1 LCGFRNGL
9 ASALDAALRPVSP
22 TGVPAQE
29 HVMRMSKKGL
39 ARIALVTF
47 VFAAG
52 WVGGSASSRTA
63 TAEMPGMADAMK
75 AAEGQGGALG
85 SAAKLGTTI
94 TDMQS
99 NVENLQK
106 GLDTLKTIQKA
117 IGG

>member
-1 LCGFRNGL
+1 MRFSTRRFVRLVL
-9 ASALDAALRPVSP
+9 VAL
-22 TGVPAQE
+22 
-29 HVMRMSKKGL
+29 
-39 ARIALVTF
+39 I
-47 VFAAG
+47 FAGG
-52 WVGGSASSRTA
+52 WVGGSITSRNA
-63 TAEMPGMADAMK
+63 TAQMPGMGDAMK
-75 AAEGQGGALG
+75 AAGGQGGALG

>member
-1 LCGFRNGL
+1 
-9 ASALDAALRPVSP
+9 
-22 TGVPAQE
+22 
-29 HVMRMSKKGL
+29 MRTSMKGL
-39 ARIALVTF
+39 ARTVAVSFI
-47 VFAAG
+47 FAAG
-52 WVGGSASSRTA
+52 WIGGSVSSHTA
-63 TAEMPGMADAMK
+63 TAQMPGVGDAMK
-75 AAEGQGGALG
+75 AAGGQGGALG